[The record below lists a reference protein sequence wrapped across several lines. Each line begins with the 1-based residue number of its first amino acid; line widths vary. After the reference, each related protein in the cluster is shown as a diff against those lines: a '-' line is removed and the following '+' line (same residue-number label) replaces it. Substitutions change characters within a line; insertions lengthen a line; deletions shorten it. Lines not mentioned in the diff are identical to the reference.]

1 MTNNEPKTTT
11 NQQKQNAVHSRP
23 KRIDAQRKMDAVLK
37 AAAQVFTKSGV
48 DATVRE
54 IAKQAGVGLGTVYR
68 HFPQRSDLIV
78 AVYQKQVDECAN
90 AAEKLAN
97 QYEPFEALSRW
108 MLCYTNFIATKRGL
122 AKGLSSSDPTY
133 SALPGYLFNHLGPA
147 LQMLLDAAVE
157 SKSIRDEFHANELL
171 IAIAALGRAEH
182 DEQSV
187 QLKKTVGLLVDG
199 LRFIQH

>member
-1 MTNNEPKTTT
+1 MTDNDSKITA
-11 NQQKQNAVHSRP
+11 NQQKQNATHSRP
-23 KRIDAQRKMDAVLK
+23 KRIDAQRKMDSVLK
-37 AAAQVFTKSGV
+37 AAVQVFAKSGV

-90 AAEKLAN
+90 AAAKLAN
-97 QYEPFEALSRW
+97 QYEPFEALSHW
-108 MLCYTNFIATKRGL
+108 MLCYTDFITTKRGL

-133 SALPGYLFNHLGPA
+133 SALPGYLFSHLGPA

-157 SKSIRDEFHANELL
+157 SKSIRDEFQANELL
-171 IAIAALGRAEH
+171 LAIAALGRADH